1 MLGNG
6 VWRAGS
12 PKIKKSV
19 NFICLCVFV
28 FYVHLPPSSKL
39 LTPEMNLLVF
49 NPEHDYALADNQP
62 QFVAL
67 RSAAQFAYDC
77 APFMRYLAEDETV
90 VLDAYHPFG
99 KEFQKNFA
107 PLENADRITK
117 VTPWG
122 WDAAAAYQLR
132 RIGVPDTLLPTDAQL
147 AKLRELAHRRTTI
160 AAMNYLRDNY
170 PHPEKLPEPP
180 EYLTELQEVEDFV
193 LRKKDVIFKS
203 PYSGNGRGHL
213 YAHGECS
220 PTLLR
225 QCGGVLKRQ
234 GGILAEKQYT
244 VVQNFAMEFECRKGE
259 VIFRGYS
266 LFKTEHYGYGGNLL
280 MPDSAILLAL
290 SHYVDTEE
298 LAAVKS
304 LVSDFLQKEIAPHY
318 DGDAGVDMFF
328 YQEDGAYMV
337 HPFVEVNLRKT
348 MGLAAHDIYARY
360 CHPES
365 RGMFRIVRGS
375 AETHHG
381 NDGMHDSVE
390 TRHGNDGMHDS
401 VETRHGTSLQSGM
414 QLRDGLWW
422 SGTMALNPITESTQ
436 YAVVVELND

>member
-1 MLGNG
+1 
-6 VWRAGS
+6 
-12 PKIKKSV
+12 
-19 NFICLCVFV
+19 
-28 FYVHLPPSSKL
+28 
-39 LTPEMNLLVF
+39 MNLLFF
-49 NPEHDYALADNQP
+49 NPEHDYSLADNQP

-77 APFMRYLAEDETV
+77 APFMRYLADDEAV

-122 WDAAAAYQLR
+122 WDAAAVYQLR
-132 RIGVPDTLLPTDAQL
+132 RIGVPDKLLPTDEQL
-147 AKLRELAHRRTTI
+147 SKLRALAHRKTTI
-160 AAMNYLRDNY
+160 AAMEFLRGHCA
-170 PHPEKLPEPP
+170 HPEKLPEPP
-180 EYLTELQEVEDFV
+180 EYLTEIQEIENYVQ
-193 LRKKDVIFKS
+193 RKKDVIFKS

-244 VVQNFAMEFECRKGE
+244 VVQDFAMEFECRNGE

-266 LFKTEHYGYGGNLL
+266 LFRTEHYGYGGNLL
-280 MPDSAILLAL
+280 MPDSEILRAL
-290 SHYVDTEE
+290 SRYVDIEE
-298 LAAVKS
+298 LAAVQS

-318 DGDAGVDMFF
+318 EGDAGVDMFV
-328 YQEDGAYMV
+328 YQEDGTYKL

-365 RGMFRIVRGS
+365 QGTFRIVRG
-375 AETHHG
+375 
-381 NDGMHDSVE
+381 SVE

-422 SGTMALNPITESTQ
+422 SGTMVLNPVTEKTQ
-436 YAVVVELND
+436 YAVVVKLDECAM

>member
-1 MLGNG
+1 
-6 VWRAGS
+6 
-12 PKIKKSV
+12 
-19 NFICLCVFV
+19 
-28 FYVHLPPSSKL
+28 
-39 LTPEMNLLVF
+39 MNLLVF

-77 APFMRYLAEDETV
+77 APFMRYLTEDEAV

-107 PLENADRITK
+107 PLENADHITK

-122 WDAAAAYQLR
+122 WNAAVVYQLQ
-132 RIGVPDTLLPTDAQL
+132 RIGVPDKLLPTDEQL
-147 AKLRELAHRRTTI
+147 SKLRRKTTI

-170 PHPEKLPEPP
+170 LHPAKLPEHP
-180 EYLTELQEVEDFV
+180 EYLTELQEIEDFV
-193 LRKKDVIFKS
+193 QRKKDVIFKS

-244 VVQNFAMEFECRKGE
+244 VVQDFAMEFECRNGE
-259 VIFRGYS
+259 VVFRGYS

-280 MPDSAILLAL
+280 MPDSEILRAL
-290 SHYVDTEE
+290 SRYVDIEE
-298 LAAVKS
+298 LAAVQS

-318 DGDAGVDMFF
+318 EGDAGVDMFV
-328 YQEDGAYMV
+328 YQEDGVYKL

-348 MGLAAHDIYARY
+348 MGLAAHDIYAKY

-365 RGMFRIVRGS
+365 RGTFRIVRGS
-375 AETHHG
+375 
-381 NDGMHDSVE
+381 VE
-390 TRHGNDGMHDS
+390 TFH
-401 VETRHGTSLQSGM
+401 ETSLQSGM
-414 QLRDGLWW
+414 HLRDGLWW
-422 SGTMALNPITESTQ
+422 RGTMALNPVTAATR
-436 YAVVVELND
+436 YAVVMELNDSN

>member
-1 MLGNG
+1 
-6 VWRAGS
+6 
-12 PKIKKSV
+12 
-19 NFICLCVFV
+19 
-28 FYVHLPPSSKL
+28 
-39 LTPEMNLLVF
+39 MNLLVF

-77 APFMRYLAEDETV
+77 APFMRYLTEDEAV

-122 WDAAAAYQLR
+122 WDAAVVYQLR
-132 RIGVPDTLLPTDAQL
+132 RIGVGEALLPSEARL
-147 AKLRELAHRRTTI
+147 SKLRELAHRKTTI
-160 AAMNYLRDNY
+160 AAMEFLRG
-170 PHPEKLPEPP
+170 HCAQPEKLPEPP
-180 EYLTELQEVEDFV
+180 EYLTEIQEIEDYV
-193 LRKKDVIFKS
+193 QRKTDVIFKS

-213 YAHGECS
+213 YAHGTTN

-225 QCGGVLKRQ
+225 QCAGVLKRQ

-244 VVQNFAMEFECRKGE
+244 VVQDFAMEFECRNGE
-259 VIFRGYS
+259 VLFRGYS

-280 MPDSAILLAL
+280 MPDSDILHFL
-290 SHYVDTEE
+290 SKYVEGQDLQTIQE
-298 LAAVKS
+298 LVQQ
-304 LVSDFLQKEIAPHY
+304 FLQQEIAPY
-318 DGDAGVDMFF
+318 YNGDAGVDMFV
-328 YQEDGAYMV
+328 YQEDGKYKL

-365 RGMFRIVRGS
+365 RGTFRIV
-375 AETHHG
+375 HG
-381 NDGMHDSVE
+381 NVE
-390 TRHGNDGMHDS
+390 TGRAP
-401 VETRHGTSLQSGM
+401 SLQTEM
-414 QLRDGLWW
+414 HCRNGLWF
-422 SGTMALNPITESTQ
+422 SGTMVLNPVTEKTQ
-436 YAVVVELND
+436 YAVVVKLDECAM

>member
-1 MLGNG
+1 M
-6 VWRAGS
+6 
-12 PKIKKSV
+12 
-19 NFICLCVFV
+19 
-28 FYVHLPPSSKL
+28 
-39 LTPEMNLLVF
+39 ELLVF

-77 APFMRYLAEDETV
+77 APFMRYLTEDEAV

-107 PLENADRITK
+107 PLENADHITK

-122 WDAAAAYQLR
+122 WDAAAVYQLR
-132 RIGVPDTLLPTDAQL
+132 RIGVPDNLLPTDEQL
-147 AKLRELAHRRTTI
+147 SKLRELAHRKTTI
-160 AAMNYLRDNY
+160 DAMEFLRG
-170 PHPEKLPEPP
+170 HCAQPEKLPEPP
-180 EYLTELQEVEDFV
+180 EYLTEIQEIEDFV
-193 LRKKDVIFKS
+193 QRKKDVIFKS

-213 YAHGECS
+213 YAHGDCS

-225 QCGGVLKRQ
+225 QCAGVLKRQ

-244 VVQNFAMEFECRKGE
+244 VVQDFAMEFECRNGE

-266 LFKTEHYGYGGNLL
+266 LFRTEHYGYGGNLL
-280 MPDSAILLAL
+280 MPDSEILLAL
-290 SHYVDTEE
+290 SRYVTIDE
-298 LAAVKS
+298 LATFQS

-318 DGDAGVDMFF
+318 EGDAGVDMFV
-328 YQEDGAYMV
+328 YQEDGTYKI

-365 RGMFRIVRGS
+365 QGTFRIVRGS
-375 AETHHG
+375 
-381 NDGMHDSVE
+381 VE
-390 TRHGNDGMHDS
+390 TFH
-401 VETRHGTSLQSGM
+401 ETSLQSGM

-422 SGTMALNPITESTQ
+422 SGTMALNPVTAATR
-436 YAVVVELND
+436 YAVVMELNDSN